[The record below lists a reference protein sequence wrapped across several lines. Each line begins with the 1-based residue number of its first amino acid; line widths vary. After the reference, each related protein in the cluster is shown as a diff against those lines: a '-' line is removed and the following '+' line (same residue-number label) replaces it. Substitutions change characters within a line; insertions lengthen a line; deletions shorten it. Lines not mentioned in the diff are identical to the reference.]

1 MCPQH
6 RRDLPPAPSQALTSN
21 GGERT
26 GALSRRKFLG
36 MSGAGA
42 LAASTLG
49 WLLATPSAQA
59 SPRSDPYD
67 IATWEALAG
76 SRLVLRTALEEQSVV
91 ARYPVRG
98 YGRGYTVVLCD
109 EGIAGHARDFHDGTC
124 DLEHDS
130 TGRFPL
136 FVVSG
141 GPGRYVATFNN

>member
-1 MCPQH
+1 MSPQQP
-6 RRDLPPAPSQALTSN
+6 RVPAPPPSRALTRS

-26 GALSRRKFLG
+26 ALSRRKFLG

-49 WLLATPSAQA
+49 WLLAPPSAQA
-59 SPRSDPYD
+59 SPRNDPYD

-76 SRLVLRTALEEQSVV
+76 SRLVLRTGSEEQTVV
-91 ARYPVRG
+91 ARHPARG
-98 YGRGYTVVLCD
+98 YGRGYTVVLSD
-109 EGIAGHARDFHDGTC
+109 EGIVGHATAFHDGTYE
-124 DLEHDS
+124 LEHDS
-130 TGRFPL
+130 IGRFPL